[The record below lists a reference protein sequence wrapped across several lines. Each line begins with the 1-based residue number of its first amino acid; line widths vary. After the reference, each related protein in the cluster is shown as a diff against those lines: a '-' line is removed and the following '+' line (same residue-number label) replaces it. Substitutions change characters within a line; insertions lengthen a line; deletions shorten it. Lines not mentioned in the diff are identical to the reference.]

1 MTNTLLSITLFN
13 VSFIRNGAF
22 SAFLVF
28 LVTVVETEEKKM
40 RAGNVRVMCQPW
52 LMKLV

>member
-28 LVTVVETEEKKM
+28 LVTVVETEEKKNE
-40 RAGNVRVMCQPW
+40 GW
-52 LMKLV
+52 IKLPEMLG